1 MTALPRPPAVCESL
15 PWDSEFFG
23 CRIARVRGNRL
34 YESQA
39 AAIEQW
45 SRSERLDGLYFLAS
59 ADCAETIRIAEDL
72 RFRLVDIRMTLERST
87 VKGCM
92 LAATAS
98 PTDVAIHPARPQDL
112 ASLQTIAR
120 AAHTDTRF
128 FSDPHIPR
136 ERAENLYSTW
146 IRLECQGR
154 AKRVLVATST
164 QDKVLGY
171 LSCHLDS
178 ANGMGQIGLAAVD
191 KDARGQGV
199 GTSLVRSALD
209 WFAAQEAATV
219 TVVTQGK
226 NIGAQRLYQSSGF
239 FSREAQLWYHRWFD
253 APGQS

>member
-1 MTALPRPPAVCESL
+1 MTSPLRPPAVCELL

-23 CRIARVRGNRL
+23 RRIARVRGNRL
-34 YESQA
+34 NESQA
-39 AAIEQW
+39 EAVEEW
-45 SRSERLDGLYFLAS
+45 SRSERPDGLYFLAS
-59 ADCAETIRIAEDL
+59 ADCAETIRIAEDF
-72 RFRLVDIRMTLERST
+72 RFRLVDIRMTLERSA

-92 LAATAS
+92 LAATTS
-98 PTDVAIHPARPQDL
+98 PTDVAIHAARPQDL

-146 IRLECQGR
+146 ISLECQGR

-164 QDKVLGY
+164 QDEVLGY

-178 ANGMGQIGLAAVD
+178 ATGTGQIGLAAVD
-191 KDARGQGV
+191 KDARGKGV
-199 GTSLVRSALD
+199 GTSLLRSALD
-209 WFAAQEAATV
+209 WFAAEGAAAV

-239 FSREAQLWYHRWFD
+239 FSREVQLWYHRWSN
-253 APGQS
+253 ASSRS